1 MTTLLRSTNLM
12 PKGYLVGHFTL
23 TDKARFMGEY
33 GTKVVAILEEC
44 GGKVLVRGGRVG
56 YREGETAD
64 IEVVVEFPNREEA
77 EKCLQSEPYRAI
89 KAGRTD
95 NSTGRLVIVDGV

>member
-1 MTTLLRSTNLM
+1 M

-23 TDKARFMGEY
+23 NDKARFMGEY

-64 IEVVVEFPNREEA
+64 IEVVGEFPNREAA

-95 NSTGRLVIVDGV
+95 ISTGRLVIVDGG

>member
-1 MTTLLRSTNLM
+1 M

-33 GTKVVAILEEC
+33 GTKVVAVLEEF
-44 GGKVLVRGGRVG
+44 GGKLLVRGGPVA
-56 YREGETAD
+56 YREGESAD
-64 IEVVVEFPNREEA
+64 LEVVVEFADSEA
-77 EKCLQSEPYRAI
+77 AQRCLQSEAYRTI
-89 KAGRTD
+89 KPGRTD